1 MGKQGSI
8 TEFEPRPDD
17 LISPDERALPPWD
30 LYTVCVCLLS
40 GYILIPL
47 MLSNMLLLIDPFMDQ
62 AQQMFIE
69 QSVTL
74 LTWLSIFGVLQ
85 WRYGH
90 LAKYIGLNFTKP
102 RQYYLWET
110 ILLLVAS
117 NGLTLGLS
125 LFWML
130 LEKLQP
136 GLHLGADPYADFSGS
151 QLWVLFFFAV
161 IVAPLQEELIFRGLV
176 QSTLHKA
183 CNRFWS
189 VLWTGLVFLLLH
201 GSYMHNIKAMAHV
214 VVLGLCFGIW
224 RERTRSLVPGM
235 VAHGLN
241 NGLAT
246 LMMFSKHW
254 H

>member
-1 MGKQGSI
+1 LGKQGSI
-8 TEFEPRPDD
+8 TEFEAGPDD

-90 LAKYIGLNFTKP
+90 LAKYIGLSFTKA

-110 ILLLVAS
+110 TLLLVVS

-136 GLHLGADPYADFSGS
+136 ELHLGADPYADFSGS
-151 QLWVLFFFAV
+151 RLWVLFFFAV

-176 QSTLHKA
+176 QSTLHKV

-241 NGLAT
+241 NGLAS